1 LTEELSDARQQHPL
15 ALSGAVIQGGLA
27 SPAPLLR
34 LEGVGRIFDGGL
46 VVALQDIDLSIHSG
60 EVIAVVGQSGSG
72 KTSLINIIGGC
83 ESPTFG
89 RIYWKGVLL
98 QRFSAWAP
106 IRGSEI
112 GRVFQDFLLLPALT
126 AIENVEMTMMAKGV
140 PSAERRRRAARL
152 LDKVGLGV
160 RLHHLPSA
168 LSGGERQ
175 RVAIARAIANQPKL
189 LLADEP
195 TGNLDTKNAATVLD
209 LLFEVQREHG
219 MTFIVVTHDDSL
231 AARCQRC
238 IRMKDG
244 RIVDDSRA
252 RRHDEAGLTRQAA
265 GSRPIG

>member
-1 LTEELSDARQQHPL
+1 M
-15 ALSGAVIQGGLA
+15 SGVVIRGGLA

-34 LEGVGRIFDGGL
+34 LEGIGRIFDRGL

-83 ESPTFG
+83 ESPTSG
-89 RIYWKGVLL
+89 RIFWKGAPLR
-98 QRFSAWAP
+98 RFSGWAP

-126 AIENVEMTMMAKGV
+126 AIENVEMTMMARGLR
-140 PSAERRRRAARL
+140 SAERRRRAAGL
-152 LDKVGLGV
+152 LDQVGLGA

-195 TGNLDTKNAATVLD
+195 TGNLDTTNAATVLD
-209 LLFEVQREHG
+209 LLFEVQRQHG
-219 MTFIVVTHDDSL
+219 MTFVVVTHDDSL

-244 RIVDDSRA
+244 RIVHDSRVSW
-252 RRHDEAGLTRQAA
+252 RDEAGLTREATS
-265 GSRPIG
+265 GGPIG